1 MLYIF
6 GFALQVDGSQG
17 VLRGGGG
24 GGGRG
29 RTHEDL
35 D

>member
-17 VLRGGGG
+17 VLQVGRA
-24 GGGRG
+24 RG
-29 RTHEDL
+29 RTHENL